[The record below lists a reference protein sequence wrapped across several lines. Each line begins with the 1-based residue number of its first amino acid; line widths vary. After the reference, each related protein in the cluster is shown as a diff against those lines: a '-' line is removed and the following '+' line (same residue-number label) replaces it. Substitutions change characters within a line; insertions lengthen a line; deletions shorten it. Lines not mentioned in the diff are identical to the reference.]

1 MTGSDT
7 MIFSAANED
16 DTRRLAIALA
26 AAVGPGDVIALEGD
40 LGTGKTTLTRHLA
53 RALGVGP
60 DVPVTSPTFTLANHY
75 VADGLE
81 IIHADLYRLGDAAEA
96 AGIGMEEWLGG
107 DRLVLVEWADR
118 IPDVLGD
125 DLLRIRIDHLPE
137 DGRRFTLEATGP
149 ASDEL
154 LDLAGEALSS
164 GAGSSPS
171 DPSKT

>member
-1 MTGSDT
+1 
-7 MIFSAANED
+7 MIFTAANED

-40 LGTGKTTLTRHLA
+40 LGAGKTTLTRHLA

-75 VADGLE
+75 VTEELE

-96 AGIGMEEWLGG
+96 AGIGMEEWLTG

-125 DLLRIRIDHLPE
+125 DLLRVRIEHLPG
-137 DGRRFTLEATGP
+137 DGRRFILEATGP
-149 ASDEL
+149 ASAEL
-154 LDLAGEALSS
+154 LEFAEAHLASA
-164 GAGSSPS
+164 
-171 DPSKT
+171 